1 MMTSMSYWLQLSKCP
16 VTLLNAI
23 EQNFCVLILN
33 RPFHSNISIMMQ
45 KVIST
50 KVSNRKYKEIK
61 NKRQCW
67 VNIFCPLQHITSNLK
82 RSDTYILGM
91 FAFPSACCLM
101 VSLCISQKTQWEPY
115 CRRMNK
121 SNHAWITSLI
131 SRINPS
137 IIKETDF
144 FGFLFFFFDARC
156 KELINPFWNLL

>member
-1 MMTSMSYWLQLSKCP
+1 MMNCMSYWLQLSKCP
-16 VTLLNAI
+16 VSSLNAI
-23 EQNFCVLILN
+23 KQNFCVLILN
-33 RPFHSNISIMMQ
+33 RPFHPNISIMLQ
-45 KVIST
+45 KVIFT
-50 KVSNRKYKEIK
+50 EESNRKYKEIK

-67 VNIFCPLQHITSNLK
+67 VNIVCPLQHITSNLK
-82 RSDTYILGM
+82 KRDTYILGM
-91 FAFPSACCLM
+91 LVFPSACCLM

-144 FGFLFFFFDARC
+144 
-156 KELINPFWNLL
+156 LIF